1 MNIRRASGSSRATS
15 ASRPHVNTLQQ
26 RPALSRLALWVAL
39 ALLAAEMSH
48 AQPAGRVGATALPSG
63 NTQRTGT
70 PVTYSAPVKD
80 PVTGRTTARLTQT
93 DATNIVNW
101 QTFDIGRDAQLN
113 IVQPSS
119 TSVLLN
125 KVSGGAFENKTVIEG
140 VLNANGRVYLYNPNG
155 IVFGSTGRVNVN
167 SLIASSL
174 KFDESRVVG
183 GLLRQG
189 AAPVLGAD
197 PSLGAAPGSV
207 LVEGGAVITAARGGL
222 LLLAAP
228 QVRNEGALSA
238 PDGQVMLA
246 AGSKVYLAAPRPSET
261 GTSLRGLLVEVS
273 NDQAVGLL
281 AGGAMSDNG
290 TAENAATGRIDVEH
304 GNATMIGYAVNQNG
318 RVSASTSVNLNGS
331 VYLLARDQA
340 VPKATGVVATR
351 SGPLVL
357 GPDSVIEVREDLQD
371 TSKIPATNAFNRSLV
386 RLNGNNIELQSAES
400 QSGEKSA
407 AKIVAPGGNV
417 LMLAERLYAE
427 APGTNPPDPRT
438 DSSRV
443 DFGAGSLVDV
453 SGSHGTTLAM
463 DSNIVT
469 VELRGTELADNLAL
483 RDSPLYGS
491 KVRID
496 ARKGTAVGD
505 VSGWL
510 KQRQFS
516 LGEINANGGTV
527 SVVAG
532 SAIIQRGDS
541 LINVDGGWVDVA
553 GGLLNTSQ
561 LRLGNTLVD
570 IGAAK
575 AGVAYDEVVNLP
587 DSAARFQ
594 AGYRQGASAGM
605 VQFSAPVIVQ
615 QGELSGNV
623 ERGIYQR
630 DPGGAS
636 YPLAARLEI
645 GTLSDTAVLTPVPTI
660 KVSDDPKSGSF
671 GWGWF
676 GRPADG
682 DYGLGWYGGRSAGY
696 ASQFRYQ
703 GLLQLSA
710 SDAAARVLPA
720 VGEPLNGLADTLT
733 LNMQALGNAGFT
745 ALSAQTG
752 GNIEI
757 TQALT
762 LAPGSMLQLDASQPR
777 LTPNEGETQP
787 PDGGKLTVGASVS
800 MAGGKFTGK
809 ALSIDVSDGVT
820 LDVAGLWTN
829 DRSFANPG
837 RDAAGNPSDPVAKAG
852 GEVSLSAASIAL
864 GDGVGI
870 DVSAG
875 AWLPATGSVDNGKA
889 GSISMV
895 VKPLDST
902 TLGMNLAT
910 LGWGNDLRLSGYG
923 FGGGGTL
930 RLVGRDVVLGNVPL
944 AQQSAGDLVL
954 APAFFQ
960 QGGFTSYDIGANR
973 NLTLAA
979 NTSLRPMASQR
990 VLNSGAE
997 RTHSGRLS
1005 DVTYEQLSPLARPGL
1020 VRQSTNLSLRAGVSL
1035 APTDGSAAAGR
1046 LRVLDGASVVLD
1058 PGASLNLRSSG
1069 QLEVYGSLNAPG
1081 GRIALGLTPFGS
1093 DTNLYNLWLG
1103 PAATLRADGSAARLY
1118 TNGLGLTSGELLGG
1132 GSITLGGTTDSASDG
1147 SSVLNPA
1154 AAYVV
1159 IQPGATLSAGGVS
1172 AFGLKFQ
1179 SGSGTTTVDR
1189 LTSAGGSIDI
1199 RSSKGMELYGSFL
1212 GSAGAGANA
1221 GSLTVA
1227 LEGDT
1232 EAVLNVV
1239 KSGAPV
1245 GSTTAKDA
1253 LSASTYR
1260 GTPGSATVLAS
1271 GLTDGGF
1278 GRLRLRSSGALG
1290 FSLETGD
1297 QALTASHSIVL
1308 DAPTLLADRALRA
1321 SVYNDLLKTA
1331 IAELKAADKLAG
1343 IKRTTEELAEAA
1355 APLASTRLAS
1365 STLLQDTP
1373 ATLSLQAAYV
1383 QLGDSSA
1390 AQTVFPLV
1398 PQPDEAAPRVAMAG
1412 NSVLKVK
1419 ASNIDLKGHS
1429 ALQGFGTA
1437 SLDAAQD
1444 VRLVGVAWSDQQTG
1458 YFDGTQRGSFWM
1470 KGSLDLTSAQVLP
1483 TTLSDFTFAVAGSD
1497 LDGSGRLNFAAN
1509 GLTPQAPLSAGGSI
1523 TAWAPNIVQA
1533 GRLVAPFGS
1542 ITLGNTDTAVSDILT
1557 LDLRYAAGS
1566 LTSVAGQGPVPL
1578 GKVSDGSVPTASS
1591 WTTLLS
1597 DGTVVSLR
1605 QNPSAN
1611 APTAQR
1617 ALPGKSITSLAGSI
1631 TTDAGS
1637 VLDLSGG
1644 GSLFAYGFTPGKGG
1658 SKDVLS
1664 NNTLGTA
1671 APAKTTVFAI
1681 VPGYKSQLAPV
1692 DGQYG
1697 IDGGLGM
1704 GDAVWLSGAG
1714 DLKAG
1719 TYTLLPAHYALMPG
1733 AYSVT
1738 VAPGNRDMV
1747 ASANR
1752 LRTDG
1757 AWLMSGRIANVADGA
1772 MDPRTQGFVVAPRSV
1787 VRRQSEF
1794 TLYDAGSYFTDKAK
1808 AAGIAAPEL
1817 PGDGGHVAFASQN
1830 AINSALRLQ
1839 GRVLLGAATGAL
1851 AGTADVAAPKMEITS
1866 GSTTGPDGVVAL
1878 SATLLA
1884 DWRARALTLGA
1895 LHRTVD
1901 GQEQLDVRTS
1911 ELTLSND
1918 AANPLT
1924 APDVLLAASDLLRL
1938 KAQATV
1944 LAESGAAGPAADLV
1958 LPSSGAL
1965 LRVSSGAAIGVQRSE
1980 VPSSGG
1986 GVLSIAAGAVV
1997 SGKGAVQIDVTGSA
2011 VNAGSIRVGDR
2022 GTFTA
2027 AAPDISLGDAIPQD
2041 VAASTLAL
2049 DESALASLS
2058 KLDRISLD
2066 SRQGSITVYGSSH
2079 VGSDATRRLSLAGSG
2094 IVAGGEDASEALFQ
2108 AENVELNGRALGEAP
2123 TTSTS
2128 SGSFTIQGDTIEL
2141 GSGRMALQGFA
2152 QATLQAGKAVRATG
2166 QDGVLSAD
2174 RTLTLDAPR
2183 ITVAPGASGLFQTTG
2198 ELHLTGAISSADD
2211 QTVPQGGGGGQLGF
2225 QAASID
2231 AATRI
2236 EAPSGQ
2242 IKMTAT
2248 QEITVNS
2255 GVVTVAGAVLQKNG
2269 ASAYGPGGNLVLQAP
2284 QITLGEQAM
2293 LDVSSTAAD
2302 AGHLTINATTP
2313 DGTGSVSFGARLL
2326 GAATPVAGLG
2336 LPAQGRFTLDTDS
2349 AGAAGDFGTLNK
2361 TLNQAG
2367 FTGARD
2373 FRFRHGD
2380 VTLDG
2385 QDRIVAHDFTLA
2397 TDQGS
2402 ITVTGESVIDA
2413 SGLAGGSIRLL
2424 AAQGTDGGVSGKV
2437 TISGQAVL
2445 NAASV
2450 ADSDA
2455 GAGAMGRGG
2464 RVLIGTA
2471 AADGV
2476 DISDVDQAASLHL
2489 AGGRI
2494 DVSGA
2499 PAAGDAARRDG
2510 RVTLRAPRLADGSDV
2525 AVAVLDTSI
2534 SPGATT
2540 VIEGVKVYRGST
2552 ISEQADSATN
2562 LDATTSGQM
2571 YSDAQDFGQQQA
2583 AIAARLLSSDVAV
2596 RSGIEIRSDGD
2607 LSVSVNEFAAN
2618 AADRGWDLN
2627 AWRFE
2632 GQPVN
2637 LSLRAAGNLTVVG
2650 SISDGF
2656 AKPDDSGLAM
2666 PVWALAGGAS
2676 ADLQLVA
2683 GADLQAASTTA
2694 VLSADRIEAGKGNL
2708 TLDFAARTPVPADR
2722 QKLDEYFQPQYDDAG
2737 DAVTYTPAMKEAGG
2751 TGIVTPNTNA
2761 PVTSTDAPVAV
2772 VRTGTGSIDVAAA
2785 HDITLAMA
2793 KVYVSAEPDETLDQP
2808 LIGIE
2813 TLYGASLYTAGAPLA
2828 PGANVVAPSNALNT
2842 HYGAGG
2848 KLAAATFADGGGPI
2862 SVKAGRDIN
2871 GPQNNSGWYTRTGG
2885 TEAIAGDSESKP
2897 KVAGTPAVP
2906 GTIVPLPRVVPQM
2919 VNNWLFR
2926 QGRSTTEADGSV
2938 VFETLADQTTTLNTA
2953 WWVRPDYFNQGIATL
2968 GGGDVT
2974 VTAGRSIS
2982 NLSVSAA
2989 GNGQVALA
2997 GTAAT
3002 ERGGGDLHVQAGGDI
3017 AGGVFYAQKG
3027 DLSLRADGS
3036 LTAGGLAVTDQLG
3049 VTQTFAPVLALGDA
3063 TATVVAGRTLA
3074 LATAYNPTMTEQS
3087 INNLP
3092 SDPDPLYDPTGYWNV
3107 NAGDTDETRA
3117 IYAQRRT
3124 DYAQFS
3130 NFSTY
3135 GAASSLALTA
3145 LGGDVRLSA
3154 DARALADAGRG
3165 EIPNR
3170 FQDKSGAGSFLNLY
3184 ALLPS
3189 TLLAASM
3196 GGDVVLANGVTLSP
3210 AATGQLDLLASGSIR
3225 LSNGKTGPLRMLDNS
3240 PDGMSTA
3247 AAPRVLSVADTKIL
3261 DGISTALEAHA
3272 ATGLHSAD
3280 TAVARLT
3287 AVNGDVQGDS
3297 LADQSLSLPK
3307 ATVITAGRDIVDLGF
3322 LIQQLA
3328 ASDETVLQAGR
3339 DVVDTTQS
3347 NSQDGTSLVSHVLGG
3362 PGQLTISAGRHVDL
3376 GNGKGVVTRGNLDNV
3391 YLPDEGAAI
3400 RVVAGSAPPS
3410 YASFVAFAQ
3419 GYGSAAD
3426 LAAGADLAALA
3437 TFVSAQG
3444 QGGAVDVTVL
3454 EAFLRAQGQDLPGK
3468 ATAAQ
3473 VWAGFQ
3479 ALPSEQQLTY
3489 MAQHPALA
3497 AQAWTAFRALPSESQ
3512 SQYLNGYG
3520 AADVA
3525 PLATFVS
3532 ARGGQVELTAL
3543 DSFVRAQGQA
3553 LPVNANAAQVW
3564 AGFQALPAAQQSKYM
3579 EEHPALASQA
3589 WASFRALPGDAQAQ
3603 YLKGHPELAARLNLA
3618 ARLDQRADAVAG
3630 ELARK
3635 DEGQLDKRFFT
3646 LLVETGNA
3654 NRKSDDGKVI
3664 DESLRSFDALI
3675 ASLFPQAAASNGG
3688 DISNFGSQFKT
3699 EQGGAVTLY
3708 APAGSVFAGLT
3719 TGYEQKKAFETG
3731 IFTVRGG
3738 DVSGLVRE
3746 DFLVNKGRVFTLG
3759 GGDIT
3764 LVSQRANIDAGK
3776 GAKTAASAP
3785 PPLITV
3791 DSNGSVSVDVTSSIS
3806 GSGIATLKTRADA
3819 APGDVFAIAPRGV
3832 FDAGDAGV
3840 RSSGSVLVVAP
3851 IVLNASNISAGGAIA
3866 GAQVSVAAPSL
3877 GAIAAPANA
3886 SQKTDDAAK
3895 AAANPNGGSAS
3906 SSLVLTVEAIGFG
3919 ESGKGNEDDEDDD
3932 PNSKKKKKR

>member
-1 MNIRRASGSSRATS
+1 MNLRRASGSSRAPS
-15 ASRPHVNTLQQ
+15 ASRPHGNSLQQ

-340 VPKATGVVATR
+340 VPTATGVVATR

-357 GPDSVIEVREDLQD
+357 GPDSVIEVREDRQD
-371 TSKIPATNAFNRSLV
+371 TSKVPATNTFNRSLV

-630 DPGGAS
+630 DPGGVS

-645 GTLSDTAVLTPVPTI
+645 GTLSDTAVSTPVPTI

-837 RDAAGNPSDPVAKAG
+837 RDATGNPSDPVAKAG

-864 GDGVGI
+864 GDDVGI

-875 AWLPATGSVDNGKA
+875 AWLPATGGVDNGKA

-895 VKPLDST
+895 VKPLDT
-902 TLGMNLAT
+902 TALGMNLAT
-910 LGWGNDLRLSGYG
+910 LGWGSDLRLAGYG

-954 APAFFQ
+954 APVFFE

-979 NTSLRPMASQR
+979 NTALRPMASQR

-997 RTHSGRLS
+997 RTRSGRLS

-1035 APTDGSAAAGR
+1035 APTDGSATAGR

-1308 DAPTLLADRALRA
+1308 DAPTLLADRALRT

-1390 AQTVFPLV
+1390 FQTVFPLV

-1470 KGSLDLTSAQVLP
+1470 MGSLDLTSAQVLP

-1523 TAWAPNIVQA
+1523 TAWAPHIVQA

-1542 ITLGNTDTAVSDILT
+1542 ITLGNTDAAVSDILT

-1578 GKVSDGSVPTASS
+1578 GTVSNGSVPTASS

-1611 APTAQR
+1611 ALTAQR

-1637 VLDLSGG
+1637 TLDLSGG

-1671 APAKTTVFAI
+1671 ARAKTTVFAI
-1681 VPGYKSQLAPV
+1681 VPGYTSQLAPV

-1757 AWLMSGRIANVADGA
+1757 AWLMSGRLANVADGA
-1772 MDPRTQGFVVAPRSV
+1772 MDPRSQGFVVAPRSV

-1895 LHRTVD
+1895 LHKTVD

-1924 APDVLLAASDLLRL
+1924 APDVLLAASDVLRV
-1938 KAQATV
+1938 KTQATV

-1958 LPSSGAL
+1958 LPSAGAL
-1965 LRVSSGAAIGVQRSE
+1965 LRVSSGAAIGVKRSE
-1980 VPSSGG
+1980 APSSGG

-2094 IVAGGEDASEALFQ
+2094 IVAGGENASEALFQ
-2108 AENVELNGRALGEAP
+2108 AENVVLNGRALSEVP
-2123 TTSTS
+2123 TSSTS
-2128 SGSFTIQGDTIEL
+2128 GGSFTVQGETIEL
-2141 GSGRMALQGFA
+2141 GSGLMALQGFA
-2152 QATLQAGKAVRATG
+2152 QATLQAGKAVRAAG
-2166 QDGVLSAD
+2166 QEGALSAD

-2211 QTVPQGGGGGQLGF
+2211 EKKPEGGGGQLGF

-2231 AATRI
+2231 VATRI

-2242 IKMTAT
+2242 IKMSAT
-2248 QEITVNS
+2248 REITVNS

-2269 ASAYGPGGNLVLQAP
+2269 ASAYGPGGSLVLQAP

-2313 DGTGSVSFGARLL
+2313 DGTGSVSFGAQLL

-2385 QDRIVAHDFTLA
+2385 QDSIVAHDFTLA

-2402 ITVTGESVIDA
+2402 ITVTGDSVIDA

-2424 AAQGTDGGVSGKV
+2424 ASQPTAGGVSGKV

-2455 GAGAMGRGG
+2455 GAGAVGRGG

-2471 AADGV
+2471 AADGS

-2534 SPGATT
+2534 SPGATA

-2552 ISEQADSATN
+2552 VSEQADSATN

-2583 AIAARLLSSDVAV
+2583 AIAARLLLGDVAV
-2596 RSGIEIRSDGD
+2596 RSGVEIRSDGD
-2607 LSVSVNEFAAN
+2607 LSVSVNEFASN
-2618 AADRGWDLN
+2618 AAERGWDLN

-2694 VLSADRIEAGKGNL
+2694 VLSADRLEAGKGNL
-2708 TLDFAARTPVPADR
+2708 RLDFAARTPVPVDR
-2722 QKLDEYFQPQYDDAG
+2722 QKLDEYFQPQYDDDG

-2751 TGIVTPNTNA
+2751 TGIVAPNTNA

-2772 VRTGTGSIDVAAA
+2772 VRTGTGRIDVAAA

-2793 KVYVSAEPDETLDQP
+2793 KVYVSAEPDETLDKP
-2808 LIGIE
+2808 LISTE

-2828 PGANVVAPSNALNT
+2828 PDAGVVAPSNALNT
-2842 HYGAGG
+2842 RYGAGG
-2848 KLAAATFADGGGPI
+2848 KVAAATFADGGGPI
-2862 SVKAGRDIN
+2862 SVRAGRDIN

-2926 QGRSTTEADGSV
+2926 QGRSTTDADGSV

-3049 VTQTFAPVLALGDA
+3049 VTQNFAPVLALGDA
-3063 TATVVAGRTLA
+3063 TAKVVAGRTLA

-3092 SDPDPLYDPTGYWNV
+3092 GAIDPLYAPNGNWDPTYEPK
-3107 NAGDTDETRA
+3107 AA
-3117 IYAQRRT
+3117 FRT
-3124 DYAQFS
+3124 TYAQFS

-3154 DARALADAGRG
+3154 DASALADAGRG

-3170 FQDKSGAGSFLNLY
+3170 FQDQSSAGSFLNLY

-3225 LSNGKTGPLRMLDNS
+3225 LNNGRTGPLRMLDNS
-3240 PDGMSTA
+3240 PAGMSTA

-3261 DGISTALEAHA
+3261 DGSSTALEAHA
-3272 ATGLHSAD
+3272 SPGLHSAD
-3280 TAVARLT
+3280 TVAARLT
-3287 AVNGDVQGDS
+3287 AVNGDIQGDA
-3297 LADQSLSLPK
+3297 LAAHSLSLPK
-3307 ATVITAGRDIVDLGF
+3307 ATIITAGRDIVDLGF

-3347 NSQDGTSLVSHVLGG
+3347 KPPDGSPSAVSHVLGG

-3376 GNGKGVVTRGNLDNV
+3376 GNGNGVVTRGNLDNV
-3391 YLPDEGAAI
+3391 YLPEGGAAI

-3410 YASFVAFAQ
+3410 YASFVDFAQ

-3437 TFVSAQG
+3437 TFVSALG
-3444 QGGAVDVTVL
+3444 QGGAVDVTAL
-3454 EAFLRAQGQDLPGK
+3454 AAFLRTQGQNLPGK

-3479 ALPSEQQLTY
+3479 ALPAEQQLTY

-3497 AQAWTAFRALPSESQ
+3497 AQAWTAFRALPSAAQ
-3512 SQYLNGYG
+3512 RQYLNGQL

-3525 PLATFVS
+3525 ALATFVS
-3532 ARGGQVELTAL
+3532 AQGGPVDLTAL
-3543 DSFVRAQGQA
+3543 DAFVREQSPA
-3553 LPVNANAAQVW
+3553 LPVNATAAQVW
-3564 AGFQALPAAQQSKYM
+3564 AGFQALPAAQQSDYM
-3579 EEHPALASQA
+3579 EKHPALASQA
-3589 WASFRALPGDAQAQ
+3589 WESFRALTDDAQSQ
-3603 YLKGHPELAARLNLA
+3603 YLKDQQELAARLNLG
-3618 ARLDQRADAVAG
+3618 ARANQRADA
-3630 ELARK
+3630 LADALSRN
-3635 DEGQLDKRFFT
+3635 DNGQLDKRFFN

-3664 DESLRSFDALI
+3664 DESLRSFDALV

-3719 TGYEQKKAFETG
+3719 AGNSQKPSEADTG

-3738 DVSGLVRE
+3738 DVNGLVSK

-3791 DSNGSVSVDVTSSIS
+3791 DKDGRVSVDVASSIS

-3877 GAIAAPANA
+3877 GAVAAPANA

-3895 AAANPNGGSAS
+3895 AAANPNGAGAA

-3919 ESGKGNEDDEDDD
+3919 ESGEGNKDDEDDD